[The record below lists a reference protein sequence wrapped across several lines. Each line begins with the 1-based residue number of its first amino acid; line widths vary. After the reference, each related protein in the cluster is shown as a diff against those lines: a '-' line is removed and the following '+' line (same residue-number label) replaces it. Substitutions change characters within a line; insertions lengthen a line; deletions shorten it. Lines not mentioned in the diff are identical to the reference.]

1 VFSVVC
7 EKGAWLPWELGMEDR
22 AAYFEALCGRVAGGG
37 DAPAQKEL
45 VALRETGNPEL
56 SLAIARAVLDK
67 PAAAPFAQF
76 EALSVL
82 EQAVLRSPT
91 HALSVLRYLLARAE
105 ARAAREQRA
114 VTRKHLF
121 VAAAIYKRCFQA
133 TRVESSSEVDCSPS
147 EFRESV
153 WAVLRAWLGEG
164 QPWETRLLGIELL
177 RNVFTNFCISCSRS
191 LGLTIDY
198 HYRCH
203 CAFEELYLRQV
214 YMCSK
219 VVTPL
224 VIVLFSHFCP
234 GHDRAGGGQRQLLAG
249 GQGGA
254 ADLTGDSD

>member
-1 VFSVVC
+1 
-7 EKGAWLPWELGMEDR
+7 MEDR

-105 ARAAREQRA
+105 AWAAREQRA

-133 TRVESSSEVDCSPS
+133 TRVESPSEVDCSPS

-177 RNVFTNFCISCSRS
+177 RNVFSNFCISCSRS

-214 YMCSK
+214 YLCSK
-219 VVTPL
+219 VGY
-224 VIVLFSHFCP
+224 VLPSLFNLT
-234 GHDRAGGGQRQLLAG
+234 LLRP
-249 GQGGA
+249 
-254 ADLTGDSD
+254 